1 MEVGGRE
8 GEDEGVSQEALAVRV
23 AVKLEE
29 EVLIGG
35 CGVP

>member
-8 GEDEGVSQEALAVRV
+8 GEDKGVSKEALAVRV

-29 EVLIGG
+29 EVL
-35 CGVP
+35 V